1 MVGETASLNQPAE
14 QATSEVDEFAAIL
27 KQSFKTRT
35 ERAATEVD
43 NAIGTLVQQALA
55 DADVIKDDVLD
66 TINEIIARLDEKL
79 SAQINEIMHAK
90 EFQSI
95 ESAWR
100 GLNYLTSNSETDSTL
115 KIKVMN
121 VSRSE
126 LLSDFKRFA
135 GAKWDQSPL
144 FKKLYEYEYGV
155 LGGEPYGALVG
166 DYNFDHTAQSVSLL
180 RDLGKIAAAA
190 HCPFISAADPTLF
203 GFDEW
208 SELVNPRDLGEI
220 FDAPD
225 YAAWR
230 SLRDSENS
238 RYVALCMPRVLAREP
253 YGEKSIKVEE

>member
-43 NAIGTLVQQALA
+43 NAIGTLVKQALA

-121 VSRSE
+121 VGRRQRRPRHLASAGR
-126 LLSDFKRFA
+126 A
-135 GAKWDQSPL
+135 GARHDARPRRGAGRHARHR
-144 FKKLYEYEYGV
+144 GV
-155 LGGEPYGALVG
+155 SGREGALQPGHHASVAG
-166 DYNFDHTAQSVSLL
+166 TRLDGQHLSGAAQ
-180 RDLGKIAAAA
+180 GIA
-190 HCPFISAADPTLF
+190 S
-203 GFDEW
+203 G
-208 SELVNPRDLGEI
+208 G
-220 FDAPD
+220 
-225 YAAWR
+225 
-230 SLRDSENS
+230 
-238 RYVALCMPRVLAREP
+238 
-253 YGEKSIKVEE
+253 